1 MELFKKTKQI
11 ITSIEARR
19 SFDNSLG
26 YIRTLLRSQEDSDK
40 KLLLLDYIQGVIK
53 RDLHAEFQAAIFYE
67 GYKVRKIST
76 PFPSFFRNKNDEL
89 ICIVK
94 LKEYKEIDLSS
105 DCIFALPWRDI
116 SVIST
121 INMLSEI
128 DFQYIEGNH
137 GALYYYPMDI
147 CYVYNG
153 NHSISAGMHFKK
165 GKSKA
170 DFCDITPLFSNV
182 YTDGASWYNIHT
194 NNVIEELCDFRI
206 ALLFEVAK
214 MKYNVKIKKRSYIK

>member
-1 MELFKKTKQI
+1 MELFEKAKQL
-11 ITSIEARR
+11 ITSVEARR
-19 SFDNSLG
+19 SFDNSLV
-26 YIRTLLRSQEDSDK
+26 YIRTLIRSQDDSDK
-40 KLLLLDYIQGVIK
+40 KLLFLDYIQEVIK

-67 GYKVRKIST
+67 GYKVRKINA
-76 PFPSFFRNKNDEL
+76 PFPMFFRNVNGES
-89 ICIVK
+89 ICIVTP
-94 LKEYKEIDLSS
+94 KEYKEVDLSN

-121 INMLSEI
+121 VNMLSEI
-128 DFQYIEGNH
+128 DFEYIEGSH
-137 GALYYYPMDI
+137 GALYYYPIDI
-147 CYVYNG
+147 CYVHNG
-153 NHSISAGMHFKK
+153 NHSISAGMYFKK
-165 GKSKA
+165 GKIKA

-214 MKYNVKIKKRSYIK
+214 LRYNVETQKRSYTY